1 MTPTE
6 SGAVTAAKSV
16 DPALDMKLKKNV
28 YETDN
33 PVSRPLRDQF
43 RLAAEV
49 LSLLVVDIFALAA
62 AFAVAYYLRVFILPW
77 IFPAF
82 PAELPRYYA
91 LHLWWLPLVVLGSMA
106 YEGLYTKRLSFWRE
120 AALIMKSVFAAF
132 ILALAVVTLAK
143 TGGEVSRTLIVLSG
157 LLAFMA
163 LPVLRYA
170 GKNALYRA
178 GIWVRR
184 VVVLGAGETGR
195 LVVQALHREPF
206 MGYRVAGFL
215 DDDPR
220 KKNKPVTI
228 NGHIKV
234 PVLGGFR
241 DTDQVMRHFG
251 VYNFIV
257 AAPGMAS
264 RELVGLVNRL
274 QRCSES
280 VLVVPDLFGLPVMG
294 AEADYFFDEQ
304 ILGLRLRNNLASR
317 TNSILKRAF
326 DLTADSLIMLL
337 CIPFFTLIVL
347 AIKLDSPGPVIFA
360 HRRIGR
366 NGKEFMCYKFRTM
379 VVNAQEALDRIL
391 NENKELRSEWKRDF
405 KLKNDPRITRVGKF
419 LRKTSLDEL
428 PQMLNVLKGN
438 MSLAG
443 PRPIIQQEIEKYAEN
458 IRYFYQVRPGMTG
471 LWQVSGRSETDYDY
485 RVQLDTWYVRNW
497 SLWLDI
503 TLLIRT
509 IAVVL
514 ARKGAY

>member
-6 SGAVTAAKSV
+6 SGAARAAKSA
-16 DPALDMKLKKNV
+16 DPGLDLPLKKTV
-28 YETDN
+28 YETAF
-33 PVSRPLRDQF
+33 PVSRPLSDQLSRVGEF
-43 RLAAEV
+43 
-49 LSLLVVDIFALAA
+49 LSLLAVDACALAA
-62 AFAVAYYLRVFILPW
+62 AFALAYYLRVFILPW
-77 IFPAF
+77 IFPSF

-91 LHLWWLPLVVLGSMA
+91 LHLWWLPLVVLGSLA

-120 AALIMKSVFAAF
+120 AALILKSVFLAF

-157 LLAFMA
+157 LLAFVS

-170 GKNALYRA
+170 GKNALFRA

-184 VVVLGAGETGR
+184 VVVLGAGETGK
-195 LVVQALHREPF
+195 LVVQALDREPF
-206 MGYRVAGFL
+206 MGYQVAGFL

-220 KKNKPVTI
+220 KKNKPVII
-228 NGHIKV
+228 NGQIKV
-234 PVLGGFR
+234 PVLGGFG
-241 DTDQVMRHFG
+241 DTDRVMRHFG
-251 VYNFIV
+251 VCNFIV

-274 QRCSES
+274 QRTCES

-304 ILGLRLRNNLASR
+304 ILGLRLRNNLASH

-326 DLTADSLIMLL
+326 DLTAGSLIMLL
-337 CIPFFTLIVL
+337 CVPLFTLIVL
-347 AIKLDSPGPVIFA
+347 AIKFDSPGPVVFA

-379 VVNAQEALDRIL
+379 VVNAQEALDRML
-391 NENKELRSEWKRDF
+391 NENKELRSEWERDF
-405 KLKNDPRITRVGKF
+405 KLKDDPRVTRVGKF
-419 LRKTSLDEL
+419 LRSTSLDEL
-428 PQMLNVLKGN
+428 PQMLNVLKGD

-443 PRPIIQQEIEKYAEN
+443 PRPIIQKEIEKYAEN

-471 LWQVSGRSETDYDY
+471 LWQVSGRSEIDYHC

-497 SLWLDI
+497 SMWLDI
-503 TLLIRT
+503 TLLLRT
-509 IAVVL
+509 IAVVVT
-514 ARKGAY
+514 RKGAY